1 MPKVR
6 SIQHGRIKDRPR
18 KHPEHL
24 ARVATLPCL
33 ACGNGP
39 VEVHHV
45 VGYADKAG
53 RAPKRDDR
61 VTPLCV
67 LHHNGGAWSVHA
79 NSHQGFFRLFD
90 IDLMAEAERLWEESN
105 G

>member
-1 MPKVR
+1 VKVR
-6 SIQHGRIKDRPR
+6 TVPHGRVKERPR

-33 ACGNGP
+33 ACGAWP

-53 RAPKRDDR
+53 RATKRDDR
-61 VTPLCV
+61 VVPLCDR
-67 LHHNGGAWSVHA
+67 HHNGGPLAVHA
-79 NSHQGFFRLFD
+79 LSHRGFYREHGL
-90 IDLMAEAERLWEESN
+90 DLMAEAVRLWEESN